1 MGGRGIL
8 DVDLSELD
16 RCDPSPIQALAANG
30 RSHQVKASAMV
41 TDPFLIYSASQVR

>member
-16 RCDPSPIQALAANG
+16 RCGLCPIQALAADG
-30 RSHQVKASAMV
+30 RSHQVKASALV
-41 TDPFLIYSASQVR
+41 TDPFLIHSASQVR